1 MQTAQHPDITRMSI
15 DEVMAWLGVGRSEAY
30 KKVRLALAEKHD
42 GIEVPSNQ
50 RERMLT
56 TLYRNPE
63 TRRSHDLQ
71 VLMQHEGYAIDA
83 HDTVKVLWSLQKTRH
98 VKFRESLKTHELY
111 AIKLT
116 SQGQDEAIRTIA
128 RTSVDA
134 VVEVPAPVV
143 VEEEAAPV
151 VVEEVQE
158 EPQAS
163 APPIGPA
170 LDALRQRAA
179 KAVKLTAAAK
189 LLEEVGEDTIALELI
204 DMATFTPLE
213 EEVIALLR
221 HYGEN

>member
-134 VVEVPAPVV
+134 VVEVPEP
-143 VEEEAAPV
+143 EEAAPV
-151 VVEEVQE
+151 VVEEEVQE

-163 APPIGPA
+163 APIGPA